1 MKIGIIFDG
10 LKIGGIE
17 RIGINYIKL
26 LLEIGH
32 EVDVFNLNSS
42 FCEMEQEIPLQCKI
56 FHWKFPHILSPELYS
71 KLVKK
76 SVGFKVIYP
85 LIYIGVSIVNLFY
98 KGIFR
103 MKETFRKQYDVV
115 IAFSGHY
122 NDLTFVSSNFLRC
135 KKKMCWLHG
144 ALYGYA
150 LISDGYLNLYN
161 KIKNLIVLV
170 DTFQEEVLLVNKQ
183 LDLSIQ
189 KLYNPSFIAEK
200 SIDKEKIA
208 KLRKKYGKFL
218 LMIGRLDKDKDQLTL
233 IKAIEYIRDK
243 YDFAEKLVLV
253 GDGERKEE
261 LEDYV
266 ISNGLEET
274 VFFEGSQIDVQNYY
288 SAAYLFTHSSPLEGL
303 PTTLIEALFFNLPIV
318 STDSLP
324 GVREILGNNEY
335 GLVVPVSDAEK
346 MGEEIY
352 RIYSDERLY
361 HLYATKGKEKFE
373 EFSPEKIKDTLKNIL
388 IS

>member
-56 FHWKFPHILSPELYS
+56 FHWKFPRILSPELYS

-161 KIKNLIVLV
+161 KIKN
-170 DTFQEEVLLVNKQ
+170 
-183 LDLSIQ
+183 
-189 KLYNPSFIAEK
+189 
-200 SIDKEKIA
+200 
-208 KLRKKYGKFL
+208 
-218 LMIGRLDKDKDQLTL
+218 
-233 IKAIEYIRDK
+233 
-243 YDFAEKLVLV
+243 
-253 GDGERKEE
+253 
-261 LEDYV
+261 
-266 ISNGLEET
+266 
-274 VFFEGSQIDVQNYY
+274 
-288 SAAYLFTHSSPLEGL
+288 
-303 PTTLIEALFFNLPIV
+303 
-318 STDSLP
+318 
-324 GVREILGNNEY
+324 
-335 GLVVPVSDAEK
+335 
-346 MGEEIY
+346 
-352 RIYSDERLY
+352 
-361 HLYATKGKEKFE
+361 
-373 EFSPEKIKDTLKNIL
+373 
-388 IS
+388 